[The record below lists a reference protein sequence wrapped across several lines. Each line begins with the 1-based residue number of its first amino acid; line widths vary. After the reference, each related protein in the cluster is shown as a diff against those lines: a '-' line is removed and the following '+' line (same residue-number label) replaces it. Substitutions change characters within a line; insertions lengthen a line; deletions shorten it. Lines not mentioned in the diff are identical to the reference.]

1 MGSNLGMCPEVIK
14 SDAIVE
20 LTPQE
25 GGAPFTHHLPHSSG
39 FSRASSSTDHTLRAE
54 EFGKGVNCHS
64 SGKFQREESKAAR
77 GSEASLTAGQWKF
90 SAAARG

>member
-1 MGSNLGMCPEVIK
+1 MCPEVIK

-25 GGAPFTHHLPHSSG
+25 GGAPFTHHLPHLSG

-64 SGKFQREESKAAR
+64 SGKFQCEESKAAR

>member
-1 MGSNLGMCPEVIK
+1 MYPEVIK
-14 SDAIVE
+14 SNAIVE
-20 LTPQE
+20 LTPRE

-64 SGKFQREESKAAR
+64 SGKFQQESKAAR

-90 SAAARG
+90 SAIARG